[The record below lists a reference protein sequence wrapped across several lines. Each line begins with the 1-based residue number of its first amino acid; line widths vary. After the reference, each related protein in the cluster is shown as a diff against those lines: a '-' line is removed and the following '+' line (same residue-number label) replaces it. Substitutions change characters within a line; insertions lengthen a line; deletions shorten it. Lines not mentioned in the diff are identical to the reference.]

1 MELSLDL
8 IENSRDDNKLI
19 EISNNFGLTAQNM
32 PDILDL
38 SEFNFDND
46 ETW

>member
-1 MELSLDL
+1 MELSSDL
-8 IENSRDDNKLI
+8 MGNSRDDNKPI
-19 EISNNFGLTAQNM
+19 EISNTFGLTAQNM

-46 ETW
+46 ET